1 MDCFE
6 TAPRGLPLPVR
17 ALSAG
22 QDRVPSPLPTKTR
35 STRNGQV
42 SSQASSVSR
51 PELNARQ
58 VRTVEN
64 LLDAGADELRA
75 VGPDALT
82 IRTVAFRAGVSPAT
96 AYTYFDSKDHL
107 FAELYWRHLRSH
119 PVPEVAGDE
128 TERLS
133 ALTRSLASMLTGFPE
148 LAAAATRA
156 LLGTDPAVERLRI
169 RIGTEYLTRFHEA
182 LAPDADPAL
191 LETLLLTF
199 FGALLQA
206 GMGFIDQA
214 ELADRLDRSFAV
226 IMRGNA

>member
-1 MDCFE
+1 M
-6 TAPRGLPLPVR
+6 
-17 ALSAG
+17 
-22 QDRVPSPLPTKTR
+22 
-35 STRNGQV
+35 
-42 SSQASSVSR
+42 SSQAAELAR

-58 VRTVEN
+58 ARTVEN

-82 IRTVAFRAGVSPAT
+82 IRTVALRAGVSPAT

-119 PVPEVAGDE
+119 PVPGATAGDD

-133 ALTRSLASMLTGFPE
+133 ALTRSLATMLTDFPE

-169 RIGTEYLTRFHEA
+169 RIGTEYLARFQGA
-182 LAPDADPAL
+182 LGPDADRDVLDA
-191 LETLLLTF
+191 LLLTF

-206 GMGFIDQA
+206 GMGLLDRSQ
-214 ELADRLDRSFAV
+214 LADRLDRSFAV